1 MVETHRELGDEIKA
15 VIVGGYIDARLLNAQ
30 ILFEW
35 HMALAIQQRLVFRKK
50 LLREYFFRHRI
61 NTSATRK

>member
-35 HMALAIQQRLVFRKK
+35 HWQ
-50 LLREYFFRHRI
+50 YSSGWFFERNCFA
-61 NTSATRK
+61 NTFFGIG